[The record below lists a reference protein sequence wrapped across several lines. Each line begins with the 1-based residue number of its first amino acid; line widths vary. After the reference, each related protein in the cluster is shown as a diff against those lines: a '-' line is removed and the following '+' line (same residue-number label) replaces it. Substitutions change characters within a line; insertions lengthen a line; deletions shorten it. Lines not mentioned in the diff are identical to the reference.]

1 MRDLAVAF
9 GLVLVIEGLLW
20 ALAPSLGRKLLQ
32 ATAEAPEQTVRLAGA
47 IAIAAGVLVVWVVR
61 G

>member
-1 MRDLAVAF
+1 MAI

-20 ALAPSLGRKLLQ
+20 ALSPSLGRRLL
-32 ATAEAPEQTVRLAGA
+32 EAAAGTPEQTLRLLGA
-47 IAIAAGVLVVWVVR
+47 IAIAAGVFVVWVVR